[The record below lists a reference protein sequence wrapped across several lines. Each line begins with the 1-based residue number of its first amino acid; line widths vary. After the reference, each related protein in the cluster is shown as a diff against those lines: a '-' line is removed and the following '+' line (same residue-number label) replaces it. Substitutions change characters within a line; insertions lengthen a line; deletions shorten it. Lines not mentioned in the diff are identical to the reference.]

1 LLCVSR
7 THESSM
13 RYAVLAAFLVC
24 IPIANWMI
32 GNVGTECVPHGPCL
46 LPVGFGLEAPS
57 GVIVVGVAL
66 VLRDLV
72 QRELGPKWA
81 IAAIVAGAAVSTGV
95 ASPALAVASG
105 TAFLLSELA
114 DMAVYTP
121 LREKRLALAV
131 LASGIVG
138 AAVDSAVFLWL
149 AFGSLT
155 YLEGQIVGKLWASVA
170 GYLVIAGLN
179 RRRGAA

>member
-1 LLCVSR
+1 
-7 THESSM
+7 M
-13 RYAVLAAFLVC
+13 RYAVLAAFLAC

-32 GNVGTECVPHGPCL
+32 GNVGTECVPLGPCL
-46 LPVGFGLEAPS
+46 LPVGFGLSAPS
-57 GVIVVGVAL
+57 GVIVVGIAL

-72 QRELGPKWA
+72 QRDLGPKWA
-81 IAAIVAGAAVSTGV
+81 IAAIAVGAAASAGI
-95 ASPALAVASG
+95 ASPALAIASG
-105 TAFLLSELA
+105 TAFLFSELA

-121 LREKRLALAV
+121 LRERRLALAV

-155 YLEGQIVGKLWASVA
+155 YLEGQIVGKLWASLA
-170 GYLVIAGLN
+170 GYLVITGLH
-179 RRRGAA
+179 RRRGAI

>member
-1 LLCVSR
+1 MS
-7 THESSM
+7 
-13 RYAVLAAFLVC
+13 YAILATFLAC

-32 GNVGTECVPHGPCL
+32 GNVGTHCVPHGPCL
-46 LPVGFGLEAPS
+46 LPVGFGLAAPS
-57 GVIVVGVAL
+57 GVIVVGIAL

-72 QRELGPKWA
+72 QRDLGAKWA
-81 IAAIVAGAAVSTGV
+81 IAAIVAGAAISTGV

-121 LREKRLALAV
+121 LRERRLALAV
-131 LASGIVG
+131 LASGVVG

-155 YLEGQIVGKLWASVA
+155 YLEGQIVGKLWASLA
-170 GYLVIAGLN
+170 GYLVITGLKW
-179 RRRGAA
+179 RRDPA